1 MRSRVYSPG
10 VYLRRLIDV
19 VGLLFLL
26 KFTEKPLRFF
36 GLIGSLLSGV
46 GAVLLAVLFVQR
58 LAGESLANR
67 PLLLLAVL
75 LMVLGIQSVALGLIG
90 EMIVHLTASQRRRY
104 RLRTAPSRPARPEAA

>member
-1 MRSRVYSPG
+1 MGLRVYSPG

-26 KFTEKPLRFF
+26 KFTDKPLRFF
-36 GLIGSLLSGV
+36 GLIGSLLSGL
-46 GAVLLAVLFVQR
+46 GAILLAVLFFQR

-75 LMVLGIQSVALGLIG
+75 FMVLGIQSVALGLIG